1 MEDLDVVEFED
12 ALDLYS
18 TEGKQLEKR
27 QKTNSAGEGRKRGG
41 TPRGSTAPRAE
52 PYYRHR

>member
-18 TEGKQLEKR
+18 TEGKKLEKR
-27 QKTNSAGEGRKRGG
+27 QKTNGGGEKRQRGG
-41 TPRGSTAPRAE
+41 AG
-52 PYYRHR
+52 RHVNK

>member
-18 TEGKQLEKR
+18 AEGKQLDKR
-27 QKTNSAGEGRKRGG
+27 RKTNGAGEKRKRGG
-41 TPRGSTAPRAE
+41 VD
-52 PYYRHR
+52 RHVHK

>member
-12 ALDLYS
+12 ALDLYN

-27 QKTNSAGEGRKRGG
+27 QKANGAGERRQRGG
-41 TPRGSTAPRAE
+41 TPRGGTGPRAE